1 MASDAKNASDAAFAF
16 TKAKE
21 GIFQLFFF
29 YFPIFLLIFMIYICR
44 VMPRCR
50 SCIAGALHRTYEDA
64 GFFWMQPG
72 IRHLMPRLVNAKPK
86 KVPASSYVRCQDA
99 APLSKRSLL
108 PSTFQIGTPI

>member
-1 MASDAKNASDAAFAF
+1 LASDAKNASDAAFAF

-21 GIFQLFFF
+21 GIFHLFFAYFPTFFF

-64 GFFWMQPG
+64 GIFWTQPG
-72 IRHLMPRLVNAKPK
+72 IGCS
-86 KVPASSYVRCQDA
+86 PASDA
-99 APLSKRSLL
+99 AFSKCKTQKSAGILICAM
-108 PSTFQIGTPI
+108 P